1 MGADDSETSQK
12 IARTGKKT
20 HEYEAIWLKATD
32 SFMPIIK
39 SEIARDSVDNVS
51 DYNTKDAD
59 SSFQQKSEEIQLFNE
74 VRSVPF
80 SEKARQS
87 SPIGSVST
95 PSVASRLEIANT
107 PRLHPDRVL
116 SELQELVERANRSK
130 EEAIQSEATLLAS
143 SFVSV
148 GMNES
153 GPTSPSINH
162 KSLHLNSSSPATRIE
177 VHSPSSPSSSQFS
190 LPAPSSI
197 SSTPSPGLITPIP
210 IKMIPSAPCSPV
222 APSHSSSSNHQFK
235 TSSSGNKLLNQPYSL
250 KNPSAT
256 RPVEPLGAK
265 SEPKAPAFRPPPP
278 YPTKLYVKLPPLAQ
292 DQATA
297 INTKDSKS
305 PNMQRRL
312 PPEYKAPPPVQRPTQ
327 VKLVPQPVAPPRS
340 KRQVSHL
347 VPSIA
352 FPKGP
357 PVPIRSFSSSPAPG
371 IDVDAVAAVMAAAEN
386 STPRTVSTTGGSSS
400 PTTTANKAL
409 SKALGKF
416 HATAASFKTKLAQF
430 GDVKDGLSETSSQA
444 SNQPKM
450 ERESSFVKPSGK
462 V

>member
-1 MGADDSETSQK
+1 MPM
-12 IARTGKKT
+12 I
-20 HEYEAIWLKATD
+20 KA
-32 SFMPIIK
+32 
-39 SEIARDSVDNVS
+39 EIARDSVDNGP
-51 DYNTKDAD
+51 DNNTKDTD
-59 SSFQQKSEEIQLFNE
+59 SIFHQNSEESQLFNE
-74 VRSVPF
+74 ARSVPF
-80 SEKARQS
+80 SEKTRQS
-87 SPIGSVST
+87 SPISSVST
-95 PSVASRLEIANT
+95 SCVASRLETVNT

-148 GMNES
+148 GMKET

-177 VHSPSSPSSSQFS
+177 VHSPSSPAQFN
-190 LPAPSSI
+190 LPVLSSI
-197 SSTPSPGLITPIP
+197 SSIPSPGLITPIP

-222 APSHSSSSNHQFK
+222 ASSHNSSSIPFK
-235 TSSSGNKLLNQPYSL
+235 TSSSTSKIVHQPHTLN
-250 KNPSAT
+250 NNSAP
-256 RPVEPLGAK
+256 RLAEPLGTK

-278 YPTKLYVKLPPLAQ
+278 YPTKLYVKLPPLSQ
-292 DQATA
+292 DQAAST
-297 INTKDSKS
+297 NTKDSKS

-312 PPEYKAPPPVQRPTQ
+312 PPEYKAPPPVQRPTL
-327 VKLVPQPVAPPRS
+327 VKLLPQPVAPPRS

-347 VPSIA
+347 VSAVA

-357 PVPIRSFSSSPAPG
+357 PVPTRSFASSPAPG

-430 GDVKDGLSETSSQA
+430 GDGKDGATDSSSQS

-462 V
+462 I